1 MINKFKWSDHDEW
14 LSIRHKYIGGSD
26 SGTVVGVNKFK
37 SRYKLWLEKTDKS
50 PEFDGNTITE
60 VGSYLEDFVAQ
71 QFTKQT
77 GMQVRKSNFTYVN
90 DKYPWA
96 CANVDRLVVGDT
108 DAILE
113 IKVTGNYEYMDYIR
127 KGEIVPTW
135 LCQMMHYMTILEKKR
150 AYLAVLLDCREVR
163 VLQLDFDQGESNAL
177 MEAEREFWDMV
188 QGDNPPEI
196 DGSDSTTEGIR
207 TYYGQ
212 SDGSTVD
219 LTPVA
224 SALDMR
230 SKIKAQIDELKNML
244 QEQENIITAYMGA
257 AEVGTYGKYK
267 VSWKNGTRKSVD
279 YKAYEAS
286 HAGCFNEYTTINST
300 RTFRVTEKKER

>member
-1 MINKFKWSDHDEW
+1 MINKYKWADHDEW
-14 LSIRHKYIGGSD
+14 LEIRHKYIGGSD
-26 SGTVVGVNKFK
+26 AGSVIGLNKYC
-37 SRYKLWLEKTDKS
+37 SPYRLWLEKTDKVPS
-50 PEFDGNTITE
+50 FQGDTITE
-60 VGSYLEDFVAQ
+60 VGSYLEEFVAQ

-77 GMQVRKSNFTYVN
+77 GLQVRKSNFTYVN

-96 CANVDRLVVGDT
+96 CANVDRLIVGES
-108 DAILE
+108 DALLE
-113 IKVTGNYEYMDYIR
+113 VKTTGNYEYMDMIR
-127 KGEIVPTW
+127 RGEPVPTW
-135 LCQMMHYMTILEKKR
+135 WAQITHYMTVLEKKR
-150 AYLAVLLDCREVR
+150 AYLAVLLDCREVK
-163 VLQLDFDQGESNAL
+163 VLQFDFNSAESISL

-188 QGDNPPEI
+188 QTNNPPEI

-230 SKIKAQIDELKNML
+230 SKIKAQIDWLKNML
-244 QEQENIITAYMGA
+244 QEQENIITSYMGA
-257 AEVGTYGKYK
+257 AETGTYGKYK

-286 HAGCFNEYTTINST
+286 HAGCFSEYTTINST